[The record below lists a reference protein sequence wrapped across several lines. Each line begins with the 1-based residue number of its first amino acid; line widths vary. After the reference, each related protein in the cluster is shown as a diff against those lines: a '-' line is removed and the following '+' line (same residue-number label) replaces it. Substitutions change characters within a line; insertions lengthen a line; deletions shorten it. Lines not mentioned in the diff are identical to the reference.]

1 MTSAQANRPRLEV
14 WKDILISVGGV
25 PHNGD
30 GLYQTVRAVAIAL
43 GAAPLRGATMNG
55 LARMIIAASPA
66 VFSSNGRPN
75 GHLLPG
81 AGIAL
86 TWGTDPATASPG
98 GSSGPIFGDPG
109 TGVVLGDPTIP
120 VVFGTP

>member
-1 MTSAQANRPRLEV
+1 MTSAQANRPVLRV

-30 GLYQTVRAVAIAL
+30 ALYRTVWMVVVAL
-43 GAAPLRGATMNG
+43 GGTPLRGATLNG
-55 LARMIIAASPA
+55 LARMILALAPNI
-66 VFSSNGRPN
+66 FSSNGRPN

-86 TWGTDPATASPG
+86 LWGTDITTAAPPSHN
-98 GSSGPIFGDPG
+98 GPRYLTDEFGNFILDSNG
-109 TGVVLGDPTIP
+109 NKIVIQL
-120 VVFGTP
+120 